1 MKGKAMRI
9 LIAYDVSTTTPEGVR
24 RLRRVARACVDFG
37 QRVQKSIF
45 ECTLTEAQMETL
57 RQRLLGEI
65 DPSLDSLRIYR
76 LAEAIESIREI
87 HGVFRDIDF
96 MGPLVL

>member
-1 MKGKAMRI
+1 MRV
-9 LIAYDVSTTTPEGVR
+9 LITYDVSTTTPEGER

-37 QRVQKSIF
+37 QRVQKSVF
-45 ECTLTEAQMETL
+45 ECILTETQMEKL

-65 DPSLDSLRIYR
+65 DQSQDSLRIYR
-76 LAEAIESIREI
+76 LPEAVESVREI

-96 MGPLVL
+96 TGPLVL